1 MPEAK
6 MHTVVLSARW
16 KPREDFRVGPK
27 DIEGKLTYLGS
38 KVWRDP
44 ILQVVEKKI
53 PEIGPSEVLIK
64 VKACGICGSDV
75 HMAQKDEEGYILY
88 PGLTAFPVSL
98 GHEFSGVVA
107 KAGRQAMDKRT
118 GKLFR
123 EGDAVCSEEMLWC
136 GRCRPCVDGFPNHCE
151 RLQELGFT
159 VDGAFSQYVK
169 VDSRYVWS
177 LEELKGV
184 YREDDIFLAGSLVEP
199 TSVAYNAVIERGG
212 GIRPGDNVVIIG
224 GGPIGL
230 VAIAILKRA
239 GASKV
244 ILSEPSTPRRE
255 LGRKMGANHTI
266 NPLEEDFTQR
276 VLELTGGLGAKLYL
290 EASGLPEKVFPQI
303 ERTIW
308 EGKQLNSVVV
318 VVARSAKKIPL
329 SAEVFQVR
337 RASLVGSQGHSGHGI
352 FPQVISLM
360 ASGMD
365 VTPLITKRISL
376 DEVPENI
383 ILLQTNREECK
394 ITAILE

>member
-1 MPEAK
+1 MSKSK
-6 MHTVVLSARW
+6 MRTVVLSARW
-16 KPREDFRVGPK
+16 DPKEDFKLGPK

-38 KVWRDP
+38 KVWKDP
-44 ILQVVEKKI
+44 TLQVVEKDV
-53 PEIGPSEVLIK
+53 PEIGPTEVLIK

-98 GHEFSGVVA
+98 GHEFSGIVA
-107 KAGRQAMDKRT
+107 KAGKEATDKRT
-118 GKLFR
+118 GKPFK

-136 GRCRPCVDGFPNHCE
+136 GRCRPCADGFPNHCE

-184 YREDDIFLAGSLVEP
+184 YRGDDIFLAGSLVEP
-199 TSVAYNAVIERGG
+199 TSVAYNATVERGG
-212 GIRPGDNVVIIG
+212 GICPGDNVVIIG

-230 VAIAILKRA
+230 AAIAILKRA
-239 GASKV
+239 GASRV

-255 LGRKMGANHTI
+255 LGKKMGADYTI

-276 VLELTGGLGAKLYL
+276 VLELTDNLGAKLYL
-290 EASGLPEKVFPQI
+290 EASGLPEKVFPDI

-308 EGKQLNSVVV
+308 EGKGLNSVVV
-318 VVARSAKKIPL
+318 VVARSAEKIPL
-329 SAEVFQVR
+329 TGEVFQVR
-337 RASLVGSQGHSGHGI
+337 RASLTGSQGHSGHGI
-352 FPQVISLM
+352 FPHVISLM
-360 ASGMD
+360 ASGMNM
-365 VTPLITKRISL
+365 TPLITKKISL

-394 ITAILE
+394 ITAVME